1 MVSAEDRHDFI
12 NNSLRLEILNKL
24 LCEQLE
30 KKEQLDP
37 EMLKDLRPTLEKHLE
52 ILERLQSPL

>member
-24 LCEQLE
+24 LCDQLE
-30 KKEQLDP
+30 KREDLDA
-37 EMLKDLRPTLEKHLE
+37 EMLKDLKPTLEKHLE
-52 ILERLQSPL
+52 LLIKLSSPL